1 MVIFS
6 VRFLKRFA
14 AFAGCAALG
23 LLAASPAHADSS
35 PAHPCGAIDWLDELR
50 VLSADLEAERGREAT
65 RTLFD
70 DTLVAMLPEV
80 DVRLH
85 AQPDKNSPT
94 WRVQWGTQP
103 ATEVAVSDDVRDRY
117 RAVLAP
123 ACTLMRQ
130 HAPELA
136 QRRLSGAWRDLW
148 IDFEKVFIAQL
159 KDPAAAFGYSDIS
172 LSIDSPSTKPANE
185 ATSLQWMDRSFG
197 LARYYLSDLHNYHE
211 DVGKNLVKLRA
222 EAPLKTLIL
231 DLRGSG
237 GGDFS
242 TLEALLARFL
252 PTGTLANTVRNRQGQ
267 EKEIRVKENPPPD
280 ADREMPLI
288 VLTSRETRG
297 GAELLAGTLQAN
309 RRAIV
314 IGEPTAG
321 LAGHRRLIKL
331 AKDNTLILTD
341 SLPRF
346 PGQTDTVTRIEP
358 DVPVP
363 AALAIEAALTR
374 LAENG
379 RTPANPFIRP
389 DEQRHPLVRAVLE
402 RNNDEALRLIES
414 GAELEVEA
422 SREAL
427 GRVMPAHFRPRG
439 NGATPVLGYPL
450 AIAAAAQGKPK
461 VLAAIGQRAPAA
473 LHRTDTDGR
482 TALAYAAMASFP
494 NTTRVLLDHG
504 LDPLHPAKNYP
515 ISESPL
521 ALAVQLN
528 NAEVVAIMMAA
539 IPRERLNHT
548 AVLESVWITAGKNDL
563 PTLTALLE
571 GGASPHYIARQ
582 GGTALIEA
590 VLHRNPD
597 VARLLLKHG
606 ATVDDH
612 PYRGL
617 SIVQQAEKQAADG
630 DAKALEVLSLIRQAP
645 RLDRQWQKSK
655 ETEAFE
661 GLMRMIDNPKNPEGK
676 PKP

>member
-1 MVIFS
+1 M
-6 VRFLKRFA
+6 
-14 AFAGCAALG
+14 
-23 LLAASPAHADSS
+23 
-35 PAHPCGAIDWLDELR
+35 
-50 VLSADLEAERGREAT
+50 
-65 RTLFD
+65 
-70 DTLVAMLPEV
+70 
-80 DVRLH
+80 
-85 AQPDKNSPT
+85 
-94 WRVQWGTQP
+94 
-103 ATEVAVSDDVRDRY
+103 
-117 RAVLAP
+117 
-123 ACTLMRQ
+123 
-130 HAPELA
+130 
-136 QRRLSGAWRDLW
+136 
-148 IDFEKVFIAQL
+148 
-159 KDPAAAFGYSDIS
+159 
-172 LSIDSPSTKPANE
+172 
-185 ATSLQWMDRSFG
+185 
-197 LARYYLSDLHNYHE
+197 
-211 DVGKNLVKLRA
+211 
-222 EAPLKTLIL
+222 
-231 DLRGSG
+231 
-237 GGDFS
+237 S

-252 PTGTLANTVRNRQGQ
+252 PAGTLAYTVSNRQGQ
-267 EKEIRVKENPPPD
+267 EKEIRVKENPPPN

-297 GAELLAGTLQAN
+297 GAELLAGALQAN

-321 LAGHRRLIKL
+321 MAGHRRLIKL

-346 PGQTDTVTRIEP
+346 PGQPDTITRIEP

-363 AALAIEAALTR
+363 ATLAIEAALTR

-402 RNNDEALRLIES
+402 RNNEEALRLIEA

-439 NGATPVLGYPL
+439 SGATPVLGYPL
-450 AIAAAAQGKPK
+450 AIAAAAQGMPK
-461 VLAAIGQRAPAA
+461 VLAVIGQRAPAA

-482 TALAYAAMASFP
+482 TALAYAAMAGFP
-494 NTTRVLLDHG
+494 NTTRVLLDHK
-504 LDPLHPAKNYP
+504 LDPLHPAKDYP
-515 ISESPL
+515 VSESPL
-521 ALAVQLN
+521 ALAVQLK
-528 NAEVVAIMMAA
+528 NAEVVAMMMAA

-548 AVLESVWITAGKNDL
+548 AVLESVWVAAAKNDL
-563 PTLTALLE
+563 PTLKALLE

-617 SIVQQAEKQAADG
+617 SIVQQAEKQAAAD
-630 DAKALEVLSLIRQAP
+630 DAKAVEVLELIRQAP
-645 RLDRQWQKSK
+645 RRDRQWQKSK
-655 ETEAFE
+655 ETEVFE
-661 GLMRMIDNPKNPEGK
+661 GLLRMIEKPENPEGK
-676 PKP
+676 PEP